1 MYVWLMYGG
10 GGGFLLPALPGRVWG
25 WQQGGPRAV
34 SPLPPSLCALYMPKY
49 TRDKIKVKIPP
60 LVSVCLTPPPH
71 TEDPQRQPGHGGGR
85 GQRRRGGVCRGGASG
100 GAVLRAIKAG
110 AAVDLRVVS
119 SVTGSRP
126 APAMAPRKFFVG
138 GNWKMNG
145 DKKSLG
151 ELIHTL
157 NGAKLSADT
166 GEGAA
171 ARSARPARR
180 LAAWRH
186 RGPGTG
192 RGQRQMSE
200 GGGGLNITLPRGLNI
215 PAKPDTGAAGP
226 ADTCGRPPGGGR
238 APFPTPH
245 PPPVAGPGGSGW
257 PRCRRG
263 RAPSPATRVPGPR
276 ASPSA
281 LPPPP
286 RVLPV
291 PPHRRYRG
299 RGGGGRCGAPRFSR
313 AALPGRTVRPCPC
326 LPAVPGYSP
335 GCNPVLPGSPPPGSG
350 SGFSAGLSAGP
361 VPRDPC
367 EPAAGPG
374 VACLPTGKGFLPPSR
389 GVIG

>member
-119 SVTGSRP
+119 SGTGSRP

-180 LAAWRH
+180 LAA
-186 RGPGTG
+186 PGTG
-192 RGQRQMSE
+192 HR
-200 GGGGLNITLPRGLNI
+200 
-215 PAKPDTGAAGP
+215 AGAAANVRGRRGP
-226 ADTCGRPPGGGR
+226 KYNPAAGAKYTRETGYGGRRPGGHVRPAPGR
-238 APFPTPH
+238 RPSPLPH
-245 PPPVAGPGGSGW
+245 PPPPSGGRPRWERVAPVS
-257 PRCRRG
+257 PR
-263 RAPSPATRVPGPR
+263 PSPLAGHPCPWAPRLSLGLAAPAPCAPGPASPPVPGKG
-276 ASPSA
+276 
-281 LPPPP
+281 
-286 RVLPV
+286 
-291 PPHRRYRG
+291 G
-299 RGGGGRCGAPRFSR
+299 RGAVRSSTFQPSR
-313 AALPGRTVRPCPC
+313 AARADGETVP
-326 LPAVPGYSP
+326 
-335 GCNPVLPGSPPPGSG
+335 
-350 SGFSAGLSAGP
+350 
-361 VPRDPC
+361 
-367 EPAAGPG
+367 
-374 VACLPTGKGFLPPSR
+374 LPPR
-389 GVIG
+389 RARLQPRV

>member
-60 LVSVCLTPPPH
+60 LVSVCLTPPRTPR
-71 TEDPQRQPGHGGGR
+71 TRSGSRDTAG
-85 GQRRRGGVCRGGASG
+85 GGASDEGAGSAGAGPAG

-119 SVTGSRP
+119 SGTGSRP